1 MARYVSKS
9 YETLVLSDTSRKLC
23 GLGTRPFTT
32 RDRVLPS
39 DHYLLCTRSAFCVD
53 DSQNQPLADWYG
65 VVMGTS
71 HEEPFMRSVP
81 VEWDLF
87 GSGAWD
93 YNTNRENVYEFWREG
108 AERARGLESVYTIG
122 MRGAGE
128 CRGSIFDG

>member
-1 MARYVSKS
+1 
-9 YETLVLSDTSRKLC
+9 
-23 GLGTRPFTT
+23 
-32 RDRVLPS
+32 
-39 DHYLLCTRSAFCVD
+39 
-53 DSQNQPLADWYG
+53 
-65 VVMGTS
+65 MGTS

-93 YNTNRENVYEFWREG
+93 YSRNRENVYEFWREG

-128 CRGSIFDG
+128 RRGSILSG

>member
-1 MARYVSKS
+1 
-9 YETLVLSDTSRKLC
+9 
-23 GLGTRPFTT
+23 
-32 RDRVLPS
+32 
-39 DHYLLCTRSAFCVD
+39 
-53 DSQNQPLADWYG
+53 
-65 VVMGTS
+65 MGTS

-93 YNTNRENVYEFWREG
+93 YSTNREEVYEFWRGG